1 MLSPPA
7 GAVAQSDL
15 TEASDAAAGV
25 EWIIDAYG
33 CDAAALADLSRI
45 RTLFDRLI
53 AELRLTPVAAPVW
66 HTFPPPGGIT
76 GFVVLAE
83 SHLACHTFPEF
94 ESICVNVFCCQPR
107 AGVDVVTGVM
117 AEVLGARQ
125 TRVCAIERS
134 YRRPPES
141 A

>member
-1 MLSPPA
+1 MSSAPA
-7 GAVAQSDL
+7 GAVAHADL
-15 TEASDAAAGV
+15 AAASDAMPGV

-33 CDAAALADLSRI
+33 CDAGALADLSRV

-53 AELRLTPVAAPVW
+53 ADLGLTPVAAPVW

-94 ESICVNVFCCQPR
+94 ESICVNVFCCRPR
-107 AGVDVVTGVM
+107 AGVDVAGIM
-117 AEVLGARQ
+117 ANVLGATH
-125 TRVCAIERS
+125 TRTCAIERS

>member
-1 MLSPPA
+1 MLRARA
-7 GAVAQSDL
+7 GGVAHADFL
-15 TEASDAAAGV
+15 AGSDAMSGV

-33 CDAAALADLSRI
+33 CDAAALADLSRV

-53 AELRLTPVAAPVW
+53 AHLGLTPVAAPVW

-94 ESICVNVFCCQPR
+94 ASICVNVFCCRPR
-107 AGVDVVTGVM
+107 ARVDVT
-117 AEVLGARQ
+117 
-125 TRVCAIERS
+125 
-134 YRRPPES
+134 
-141 A
+141 

>member
-1 MLSPPA
+1 MLSAAACAVPQADLAA
-7 GAVAQSDL
+7 G
-15 TEASDAAAGV
+15 SDAVPGV

-33 CDAAALADLSRI
+33 CDAAALADLSRL

-53 AELRLTPVAAPVW
+53 VDLRLTPVAAPVW

-107 AGVDVVTGVM
+107 AGVDVTGVM
-117 AEVLGARQ
+117 AEVLGATH

-134 YRRPPES
+134 YRRPPEP